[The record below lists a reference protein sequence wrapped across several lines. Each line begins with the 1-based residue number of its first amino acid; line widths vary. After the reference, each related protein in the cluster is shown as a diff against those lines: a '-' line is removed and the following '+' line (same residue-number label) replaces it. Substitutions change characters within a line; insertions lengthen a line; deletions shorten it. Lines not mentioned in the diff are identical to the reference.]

1 MTFPQI
7 TDRARAGEAQWLWSH
22 RQTFMER
29 LAAQGYSRFTLREYE
44 SIADR
49 FCAAVAKRALGAS
62 DLDAGTTER
71 VRRAV
76 LREVPEYGRT
86 WGKFCLRRFIEHLAE
101 AGAATVPQPGSG
113 S

>member
-7 TDRARAGEAQWLWSH
+7 TDRARAGEAQWLWPH

-49 FCAAVAKRALGAS
+49 LCAAVERRALCEG
-62 DLDAGTTER
+62 DLNSATTER
-71 VRRAV
+71 LRQTV
-76 LREVPEYGRT
+76 LKEIP
-86 WGKFCLRRFIEHLAE
+86 
-101 AGAATVPQPGSG
+101 
-113 S
+113 